1 MGGATDGDLV
11 PRTTL
16 ANRILHREHTDRCEE
31 DTTVSNPPLPR
42 TSATGRHHNH
52 RQPRADAPTIST
64 LGLGL
69 AAVALT
75 VGFLLVLSHLMARL
89 G

>member
-1 MGGATDGDLV
+1 VSNPSL
-11 PRTTL
+11 PRTT
-16 ANRILHREHTDRCEE
+16 
-31 DTTVSNPPLPR
+31 
-42 TSATGRHHNH
+42 ATGRH
-52 RQPRADAPTIST
+52 RQPRAVAPSVTS

-75 VGFLLVLSHLMARL
+75 VGFLLVLSHLMARV

>member
-1 MGGATDGDLV
+1 MSNTSL
-11 PRTTL
+11 PRTT
-16 ANRILHREHTDRCEE
+16 
-31 DTTVSNPPLPR
+31 
-42 TSATGRHHNH
+42 ATGRHHH
-52 RQPRADAPTIST
+52 PRAVTPSVSS

>member
-1 MGGATDGDLV
+1 M
-11 PRTTL
+11 
-16 ANRILHREHTDRCEE
+16 
-31 DTTVSNPPLPR
+31 SNPSLPR
-42 TSATGRHHNH
+42 TAAGGRH
-52 RQPRADAPTIST
+52 RRPREAASSVST

>member
-1 MGGATDGDLV
+1 M
-11 PRTTL
+11 
-16 ANRILHREHTDRCEE
+16 
-31 DTTVSNPPLPR
+31 SNPPLPR
-42 TSATGRHHNH
+42 TSATGRPHTH
-52 RQPRADAPTIST
+52 RQPRAAAPTIST
-64 LGLGL
+64 LGLGF